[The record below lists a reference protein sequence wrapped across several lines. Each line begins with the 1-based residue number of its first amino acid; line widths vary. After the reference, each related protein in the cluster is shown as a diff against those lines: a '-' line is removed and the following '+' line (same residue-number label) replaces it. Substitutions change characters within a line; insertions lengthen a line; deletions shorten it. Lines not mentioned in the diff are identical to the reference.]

1 MVLMDDMGV
10 EGFRRKGKI
19 IVYPSQVSFKRVYYL
34 TGKVKLIQSGLVQ
47 HIDEVTFM
55 GGKDM
60 AVSTDAKETVPE
72 EDLDQTDV
80 LESTQTVI
88 LEALEKLGYPRE
100 VYELLKEPMKILT
113 VRIPIRMDD
122 GSIKIFTGYRAQHN
136 DAVGPTKGGVRFH
149 PNVTEKEV
157 KALSIWMSLKA
168 GIVNLPYGGG
178 KGGIVCD
185 PREMSFRELEKL
197 SRGYVRAISQIVG
210 PTKDIPAPD
219 VFTNSQIMAWMMD
232 EYSRIREFD
241 SPGFITGKPLVLG
254 GSHGRESAT
263 AKGVTI
269 CIREAAKKKGIE
281 LKDARVV
288 VQGFGNAGSFLAKF
302 MHDAGAKVIGI
313 SDAYGALFDPKG
325 LDIDYLLDRRDSFG
339 TVTKLF
345 KDTITNKELLELDCD
360 VLVPAAIENQITRE
374 NAHNIQAKIVVEAA
388 NGPTTL
394 EATKILTERGIL
406 LVPDVLASSGGV
418 TVSYFEWVQ
427 NNQGYYWTEEEVER
441 RLEEVLVNSFNN
453 VYNTAQTRRVNMRLA
468 AYMVGVRKMAEASRF
483 RGWI

>member
-1 MVLMDDMGV
+1 MVAD
-10 EGFRRKGKI
+10 KGKENHQA
-19 IVYPSQVSFKRVYYL
+19 SD
-34 TGKVKLIQSGLVQ
+34 Q
-47 HIDEVTFM
+47 H
-55 GGKDM
+55 
-60 AVSTDAKETVPE
+60 
-72 EDLDQTDV
+72 DV
-80 LESTQTVI
+80 LKSTQTVI
-88 LEALEKLGYPRE
+88 HLALDKLGYSQE
-100 VYELLKEPMKILT
+100 VYELLKEPVRMLT
-113 VRIPIRMDD
+113 VKIPVRMDD
-122 GSIKIFTGYRAQHN
+122 GKVKVFTGYRAQHN
-136 DAVGPTKGGVRFH
+136 DAVGPTKGGIRFH

-157 KALSIWMSLKA
+157 KALSIWMSLKC
-168 GIVNLPYGGG
+168 GIVDLPYGGG
-178 KGGIVCD
+178 KGGIICD
-185 PREMSFRELEKL
+185 PRDMSFRELERL

-210 PTKDIPAPD
+210 PSKDIPAPD

-232 EYSRIREFD
+232 EYSRIDEYN

-254 GSHGRESAT
+254 GSHGRETAT

-269 CIREAAKKKGIE
+269 CIHEAAKKKGIK
-281 LKDARVV
+281 LKGARVV

-313 SDAYGALFDPKG
+313 SDAYGGLHDKDG

-345 KDTITNKELLELDCD
+345 NNTITNEELLELDCD
-360 VLVPAAIENQITRE
+360 ILVPAAIENQITE
-374 NAHNIQAKIVVEAA
+374 KNAHNIRASIVVEAA

-427 NNQGYYWTEEEVER
+427 NNQGYYWSEEEVEEK
-441 RLEEVLVNSFNN
+441 LEKILVSSFNN
-453 VYNTAQTRRVNMRLA
+453 VYETSQSRRVDMRLA
-468 AYMVGVRKMAEASRF
+468 AYMVGVRKMAEACRF